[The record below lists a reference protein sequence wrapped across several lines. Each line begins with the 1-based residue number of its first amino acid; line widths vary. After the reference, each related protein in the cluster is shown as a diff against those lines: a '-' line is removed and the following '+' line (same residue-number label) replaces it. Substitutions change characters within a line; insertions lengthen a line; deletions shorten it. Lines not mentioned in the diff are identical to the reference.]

1 MPKEYP
7 DLEIRVDRFA
17 DAQDDPIYTVEYR
30 LSLPGNDVF
39 ISSGLKK
46 PLTVRFDF
54 EVLRQYEA
62 QSEEYGKLLSGALF
76 SEELKSALNK
86 AVGDAESRNF
96 PLRLRLLI
104 GSTAG
109 QLHGLRWETLSNP
122 DDDTNITTNERIL
135 FSRYLGSSDMR
146 PVGLVPRARL
156 RALIVVAN
164 PSDLATYSLA
174 PIDVDGEI
182 ARAKSALGK
191 IDVKCLLS
199 EGPATLEAIFN
210 ELREGYDILYL
221 VCHGVLRK
229 IEAGEGEA
237 EQEPWLFLESRNR
250 ITKRASGR
258 EFTKGLR
265 QLRHCPRLIVLASC
279 DSSGTGE
286 MEDVE
291 KQGNDGVL
299 ASLGPLLAA
308 EGVPAVIA
316 MQGKV
321 SMDTIARFMP
331 VVFRELNKHGEID
344 LAVAAGRKEVQQR
357 NDWWMPV
364 LYSRLKSGR
373 LWYAPGLG
381 RDGKGFGKWP
391 AVIDNI
397 DRKKCT
403 PILGP
408 GLSEHILGSRQE
420 MAHLWAESYEFPMS
434 PHEQDDFPRIAQ
446 FLSVAQQ
453 PQFPVNKFLDSLAE
467 AIRSRIPKDQRES
480 LAKLPLAKLIEKVGR
495 QVRSYLPADP
505 YEVLALL
512 DLPIYI
518 TTDPTDLLADAL
530 REAGRNPVSEYC
542 RWKNDTRKASE
553 MKNRPEYEP
562 TPEEPLVFHLFGRVA
577 EPNSLV
583 ITEDNYFDYL
593 AGMTRNKDLVPEVVR
608 DALVDSGLLFLG
620 FQMEDWNF
628 RVLLR
633 SILDFE
639 GSSRRA
645 GYAHVAA
652 QIDPNRILDPD
663 GARRYL
669 EEYFH
674 ASTQVNIY
682 WGTIEEF
689 IGELQRR
696 WKEKNS

>member
-1 MPKEYP
+1 MLKEYP
-7 DLEIRVDRFA
+7 DLEIRLDKFA
-17 DAQDDPIYTVEYR
+17 DVQDDLIYSVEYR
-30 LSLPGNDVF
+30 LSLPGSDAFVG
-39 ISSGLKK
+39 SSLKQ
-46 PLTVRFDF
+46 PSTTTFDF
-54 EVLRQYEA
+54 AVLRQHEVDPD
-62 QSEEYGKLLSGALF
+62 QYGKLLSKALF
-76 SEELKSALNK
+76 TEELKSVLSK
-86 AVGDAESRNF
+86 AVAVAETGDF
-96 PLRLRLLI
+96 PLRVRLLI

-109 QLHGLRWETLSNP
+109 QLHSLRWETLCSP
-122 DDDTNITTNERIL
+122 EDDTTIATNERIL

-146 PVGLVPRARL
+146 PVGLAPRARL
-156 RALIVVAN
+156 RALIVIAN

-174 PIDVDGEI
+174 PVDVNGEL
-182 ARAKSALGK
+182 ARAKSAFGK

-199 EGPATLEAIFN
+199 EGPATLEAIFR

-229 IEAGEGEA
+229 IEVGEGET
-237 EQEPWLFLESRNR
+237 EQEPWLFLENR
-250 ITKRASGR
+250 TGVTRRVSGR
-258 EFTKGLR
+258 EFTTSLR
-265 QLRHCPRLIVLASC
+265 QLRHCPRLVVLASC
-279 DSSGTGE
+279 ESSGTGQTE
-286 MEDVE
+286 LN
-291 KQGNDGVL
+291 KQGDDGVL

-308 EGVPAVIA
+308 EGVPAIIA

-344 LAVAAGRKEVQQR
+344 QAVAAGRKEVQDR
-357 NDWWMPV
+357 SDWWMPV

-446 FLSVAQQ
+446 YLSVAQQ

-467 AIRSRIPKDQRES
+467 SIRSRIPKDQRES
-480 LAKLPLAKLIEKVGR
+480 LAKLPLHKLIEKVGR

-542 RWKNDTRKASE
+542 RWKNNTRKASE
-553 MKNRPEYEP
+553 IKNRPEYEP

-593 AGMTRNKDLVPEVVR
+593 AGMTRNKDLIPEVVR

-669 EEYFH
+669 EECFQ